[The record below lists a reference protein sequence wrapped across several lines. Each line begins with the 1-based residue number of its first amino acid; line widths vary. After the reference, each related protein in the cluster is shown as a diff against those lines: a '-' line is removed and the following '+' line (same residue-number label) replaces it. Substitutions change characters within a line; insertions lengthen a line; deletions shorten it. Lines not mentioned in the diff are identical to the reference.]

1 MLDRGFGTKHNC
13 NIMLVNYIHTT
24 PKGLAVPPV
33 PDISA
38 ISAARYNFILK
49 TQYLEKKKV
58 MRLTVNCAYIQQV
71 RNFLG
76 EVPRIKCNGC
86 VGLYFLLAYL
96 NSSDVFQVSRSDLAS
111 TLNVSEK
118 TISEFTKVLVGH
130 KLLDTPYTTDI
141 NGHRHNSYV
150 IQVLPC
156 NGKSRGETF
165 DFSLSHGLWL
175 AIHKKTGAP
184 EAGKTVSPPVTG
196 SQSQHSDNVGNHA
209 SVLLDGDFRDSFLN
223 NYTEL
228 RYPNGVCLGGL
239 PVWQSDGRIHH
250 AFHTLSKEAREANV
264 LWDGEHVVEVWDLH
278 NAFFVLLYG
287 HLLSKGYDKPEDVIK
302 FGEAALSGQLYDMVQ
317 QHFLSLGYKV
327 SRDRVK
333 EILNRYKNTTKDKL
347 LYASKKQPDNIKR
360 RGGASLDWLISRAY
374 YYNIDVVFLDYN
386 NGNMQDWQKECVSR
400 HLVRCIDE
408 YFESRFPTVRNY
420 ILNYKTREEINADG
434 KVRTKSNL
442 QRDITP
448 LEFRFVSNGICRVLF
463 EKYGIKCL
471 TVHDA
476 IYVRQSNAQQ
486 IRDLGIDL
494 DELLSKLVVL
504 CKQNSLF

>member
-1 MLDRGFGTKHNC
+1 
-13 NIMLVNYIHTT
+13 MLVNYIHTT

-49 TQYLEKKKV
+49 TQYLENKKV

-264 LWDGEHVVEVWDLH
+264 LWDGEHVVEVWDMH
-278 NAFFVLLYG
+278 NAFFVLLYAR
-287 HLLSKGYDKPEDVIK
+287 LLSEGFEDDNHGTDVKK
-302 FGEAALSGQLYDMVQ
+302 FGENVLSGRLYDMLQ
-317 QHFLSLGYKV
+317 QHFLESRGYDV
-327 SRDRVK
+327 SREKVK
-333 EILNRYKNTTKDKL
+333 KALNRYKNTPRSKL
-347 LYASKKQPDNIKR
+347 LYTNKKHPEKASR
-360 RGGASLDWLISRAY
+360 RGSASLTWFINKGY
-374 YYNIDVVFLDYN
+374 YSNLGIVFTNYNS
-386 NGNMQDWQKECVSR
+386 GSMQQWQEECVSR

-408 YFESRFPTVRNY
+408 FFEEKFPTVRNY
-420 ILNYKTREEINADG
+420 LLNYETREEVGPNG
-434 KVRTKSNL
+434 KAKTVSNI

-448 LEFRFVSNGICRVLF
+448 LEFRMVSAGICRSLY
-463 EKYGIKCL
+463 EAHGIKCL

-476 IYVRQSNAQQ
+476 IYTRESDSQLISS
-486 IRDLGIDL
+486 LGIDL
-494 DELLSKLVVL
+494 DILLKNQVEAFRPHQLY
-504 CKQNSLF
+504 